1 MEEFRFIIERGRQE
15 TILAGEEALL
25 ESVASGNKPI
35 LRFVIFDPT
44 AVLLGYH
51 QAAEQEVYIDKVK
64 EKGWLIGRRPTGG
77 GTIIMGP
84 GQLGWEIYSESSLL
98 GGTIESAIQKSADGV
113 IKTLEKLNI
122 KANFRPKNDVE
133 VNGRKISG
141 LGAFSF
147 GKYIAVTGTILL
159 DFNVEDMVSTMKLSS
174 EKMKDKVTKDFKDR
188 LTWVNKELYPSSISM
203 NELIDKA
210 KTSFEESMNVKL
222 QESSYTEDE
231 IKNIK
236 NLEIKYS
243 SYDWI
248 FGLRKPLDGENIKY
262 GEMKFPGGLVKAQ
275 VKMAG
280 KDLIESVLITGDFFV
295 EPKRAIY
302 DLEARLK
309 WSKKE
314 EIGKEIED
322 WYKGV
327 KIIGITKEQL
337 TQFLEGLCQ

>member
-1 MEEFRFIIERGRQE
+1 MQEFRFIVERGTQDK
-15 TILAGEEALL
+15 ILAGEEALL
-25 ESVASGNKPI
+25 ESVASGNSPI

-51 QAAEQEVYIDKVK
+51 QAAEQEIHLDKVK
-64 EKGWLIGRRPTGG
+64 EKGWLVGRRPTGG

-84 GQLGWEIYSESSLL
+84 DQLGWEIYAESSLL
-98 GGTIESAIQKSADGV
+98 GGTVESAIQRSADGV

-141 LGAFSF
+141 IGAFSF
-147 GKYIAVTGTILL
+147 GKYMAVTGTILVN
-159 DFNVEDMVSTMKLSS
+159 FNVDDMVSTMKLSS
-174 EKMKDKVTKDFKDR
+174 EKMKDKITKDFKER
-188 LTWVNKELYPSSISM
+188 ITWINKELNSNISM
-203 NELIDKA
+203 NNVIELA
-210 KTSFEESMNVKL
+210 KSSFEESMNVKL
-222 QESSYTEDE
+222 VESSYTQEE
-231 IKNIK
+231 IENIK
-236 NLEIKYS
+236 DLQTKYS
-243 SYDWI
+243 SYEWI
-248 FGLRKPLDGENIKY
+248 FGLRKPLEGEGLKY

-280 KDLIESVLITGDFFV
+280 KDIIESILITGDFFV

-314 EIGKEIED
+314 EIPKEIED
-322 WYKGV
+322 WYKDV
-327 KIIGITKEQL
+327 KIIGITKDQL
-337 TQFLEGLCQ
+337 IQFLEGVCK